1 MINVIIIYR
10 LYGMI
15 GNCTIGDAPV
25 FVIKY
30 FVTPRGNQFMKSSG
44 SEALK
49 LLMIEKTNDL
59 KTHQWVYQL
68 LRNNLLS
75 GRIEPGKPLTI
86 RGLAEILH
94 VSPMP
99 VREALHR
106 LACEGAVEVKN
117 NRRVI
122 VPSMTAEK
130 FNELCELRILLE
142 THAAEGAL
150 PYINEKDIATLEQI
164 DAKIDDA
171 VERDQVDNISLY
183 NQEFHRYLY
192 SANPFQIAVP
202 LIESLWLQLGPFSRI
217 AISKL
222 EKVYLV
228 DRHVEAIDA
237 LKQRNLFG
245 LRRAIEA
252 DIRDGIASINT
263 VAGIHDYFRGVA

>member
-1 MINVIIIYR
+1 MPTSDSKR
-10 LYGMI
+10 L
-15 GNCTIGDAPV
+15 
-25 FVIKY
+25 
-30 FVTPRGNQFMKSSG
+30 Q
-44 SEALK
+44 
-49 LLMIEKTNDL
+49 LLMLDKSDDL

-68 LRNNLLS
+68 LRNNLMC
-75 GRIEPGKPLTI
+75 GRIEPGIALTI
-86 RGLAEILH
+86 RGLAQILE

-122 VPSMTAEK
+122 VPAMTAEK
-130 FNELCELRILLE
+130 FRELSELRILLE

-150 PYINEKDIATLEQI
+150 PYINEADITALEQI
-164 DAKIDDA
+164 DARIDEA
-171 VERDQVDNISLY
+171 VDSNDVDNISLH
-183 NQEFHRYLY
+183 NQAFHRYLY
-192 SANPFQIAVP
+192 QANPFQISVP

-222 EKVYLV
+222 EKSYLV
-228 DRHVEAIDA
+228 DRHVEALEA
-237 LKQRNLFG
+237 LRQRNLFR

-263 VAGIHDYFRGVA
+263 VEGIHDYFQGVG

>member
-1 MINVIIIYR
+1 
-10 LYGMI
+10 
-15 GNCTIGDAPV
+15 
-25 FVIKY
+25 
-30 FVTPRGNQFMKSSG
+30 MKSEVST
-44 SEALK
+44 AIK
-49 LLMIEKTNDL
+49 LLMIKKTDDL

-68 LRNNLLS
+68 LRNNLLC
-75 GRIEPGKPLTI
+75 GRIEPGKSLTI
-86 RGLAEILH
+86 RGLAEILN

-122 VPSMTAEK
+122 VPLMTAEK
-130 FNELCELRILLE
+130 FSELCDLRILLE

-150 PYINEKDIATLEQI
+150 PFINERDIEALEELDAT
-164 DAKIDDA
+164 IDDA
-171 VERDQVDNISLY
+171 VERNDTDFISLH
-183 NQEFHRYLY
+183 NQAFHRYLY

-217 AISKL
+217 AINKL

-228 DRHVEAIDA
+228 DRHAEALEA
-237 LKQRNLFG
+237 LRAKNGFG

-252 DIRDGIASINT
+252 DIRDGIASIKT
-263 VAGIHDYFRGVA
+263 VEGIHDYFKGVA

>member
-1 MINVIIIYR
+1 MPTSDSKD
-10 LYGMI
+10 L
-15 GNCTIGDAPV
+15 
-25 FVIKY
+25 
-30 FVTPRGNQFMKSSG
+30 Q
-44 SEALK
+44 
-49 LLMIEKTNDL
+49 LLMIDKSDDL

-68 LRNNLLS
+68 LRNNLMC
-75 GRIEPGKPLTI
+75 GRIEPGIALTI
-86 RGLAEILH
+86 RGLAQILE

-122 VPSMTAEK
+122 VPAMTAEK
-130 FNELCELRILLE
+130 FRELSDLRILLE

-150 PYINEKDIATLEQI
+150 PYINEADIATLEQI
-164 DAKIDDA
+164 DARIDEAIDSN
-171 VERDQVDNISLY
+171 DVDNISLR
-183 NQEFHRYLY
+183 NQAFHRYLY
-192 SANPFQIAVP
+192 QANPFQISVP

-222 EKVYLV
+222 EKAYLV
-228 DRHVEAIDA
+228 DRHVEALEA
-237 LKQRNLFG
+237 LRQRNLFR

-263 VAGIHDYFRGVA
+263 VEGIHDYFQGVG

>member
-1 MINVIIIYR
+1 
-10 LYGMI
+10 
-15 GNCTIGDAPV
+15 
-25 FVIKY
+25 
-30 FVTPRGNQFMKSSG
+30 MKSGEPG
-44 SEALK
+44 SLK
-49 LLMIEKTNDL
+49 LKMLTRSQEL

-68 LRNNLLS
+68 LRTNLLC

-86 RGLAEILH
+86 RGLADILD

-122 VPSMTAEK
+122 VPVMTSEK
-130 FNELCELRILLE
+130 FSELCELRILLE

-150 PYINEKDIATLEQI
+150 PYITEKDIDNLEKI
-164 DAKIDDA
+164 DARIDTA
-171 VERDQVDNISLY
+171 VERYDVDNISLN
-183 NQEFHRYLY
+183 NQSFHRQLY
-192 SANPFQIAVP
+192 AANPFQISVP

-228 DRHVEAIDA
+228 DRHVEAIEA
-237 LKQRNLFG
+237 LKQRNAFG

-252 DIRDGIASINT
+252 DIRDGIASIKT
-263 VAGIHDYFRGVA
+263 VEGIHDYFKGVA

>member
-1 MINVIIIYR
+1 
-10 LYGMI
+10 
-15 GNCTIGDAPV
+15 
-25 FVIKY
+25 
-30 FVTPRGNQFMKSSG
+30 MKSNDST
-44 SEALK
+44 ALK
-49 LLMIEKTNDL
+49 LLMLKKSDDL

-68 LRNNLLS
+68 LRSNLLC

-122 VPSMTAEK
+122 VPLMTAEK
-130 FNELCELRILLE
+130 FSELCDLRILLE
-142 THAAEGAL
+142 THAAERAL
-150 PYINEKDIATLEQI
+150 RFIKDADIATLERI
-164 DAKIDDA
+164 DAEIDAAIEANDA
-171 VERDQVDNISLY
+171 DYISLN
-183 NQEFHRYLY
+183 NQAFHRHLY
-192 SANPFQIAVP
+192 SANPAQISVP

-217 AISKL
+217 AIDKL

-228 DRHVEAIDA
+228 DRHHEAIAA
-237 LKQRNLFG
+237 LKKRDGPG
-245 LRRAIEA
+245 LKRAIEA

-263 VAGIHDYFRGVA
+263 VEGIHDYFRGVA

>member
-1 MINVIIIYR
+1 MSAS
-10 LYGMI
+10 
-15 GNCTIGDAPV
+15 DAP
-25 FVIKY
+25 
-30 FVTPRGNQFMKSSG
+30 PL
-44 SEALK
+44 E
-49 LLMIEKTNDL
+49 LLMIEKSDDL

-68 LRNNLLS
+68 LRNNLLC
-75 GRIEPGKPLTI
+75 GRIAPGIPLTI
-86 RGLAEILH
+86 RGLAQILD

-122 VPSMTAEK
+122 VPSMTPEK
-130 FNELCELRILLE
+130 FRELCDLRILLE

-150 PYINEKDIATLEQI
+150 PYIKEGDIAELEV
-164 DAKIDDA
+164 IDDRIDQA
-171 VERDQVDNISLY
+171 VELNDVDYISLH
-183 NQEFHRYLY
+183 NQAFHRYLY
-192 SANPFQIAVP
+192 QVNPHQKSVP

-217 AISKL
+217 AISRL

-228 DRHVEAIDA
+228 DRHIEALEA
-237 LKQRNLFG
+237 LRQRNLFG

-263 VAGIHDYFRGVA
+263 VEGIHNYFRGVA

>member
-1 MINVIIIYR
+1 
-10 LYGMI
+10 
-15 GNCTIGDAPV
+15 
-25 FVIKY
+25 
-30 FVTPRGNQFMKSSG
+30 MKSSDPKD
-44 SEALK
+44 LK
-49 LLMIEKTNDL
+49 LLMIEKSDDL
-59 KTHQWVYQL
+59 KTHQWVYRL
-68 LRNNLLS
+68 LRNNLLC

-86 RGLAEILH
+86 RGVAEILR

-122 VPSMTAEK
+122 VPAMTAEK
-130 FNELCELRILLE
+130 FNELSELRILLE

-150 PYINEKDIATLEQI
+150 PYIKQLDIEILEQI
-164 DAKIDDA
+164 DAKIDAA
-171 VERDQVDNISLY
+171 VEHHDVDNISLH
-183 NQEFHRYLY
+183 NQSFHRHLY
-192 SANPFQIAVP
+192 CANPFQVAVP

-228 DRHVEAIDA
+228 DRHVEALEA
-237 LKQRNLFG
+237 LRQRNLFG

-263 VAGIHDYFRGVA
+263 VDGIHDYFEGVA

>member
-1 MINVIIIYR
+1 MNPAESDEIN
-10 LYGMI
+10 
-15 GNCTIGDAPV
+15 
-25 FVIKY
+25 
-30 FVTPRGNQFMKSSG
+30 
-44 SEALK
+44 
-49 LLMIEKTNDL
+49 LLMFEKAADI
-59 KTHQWVYQL
+59 KTHQWVYHL
-68 LRNNLLS
+68 LRNNLLC
-75 GRIEPGKPLTI
+75 GRIGPGIALTI
-86 RGLAEILH
+86 RGLADLLD

-122 VPSMTAEK
+122 VPMMTAEK
-130 FNELCELRILLE
+130 FNELCDLRILLE

-150 PYINEKDIATLEQI
+150 PYINDQHIEHLEQL

-171 VERDQVDNISLY
+171 VERGNVDNISLY
-183 NQEFHRYLY
+183 NQDFHRNLY
-192 SANPFQIAVP
+192 SANPFQISVP

-222 EKVYLV
+222 EKAYLV
-228 DRHVEAIDA
+228 DRHAEALEA
-237 LKQRNLFG
+237 LKQRNQFG

-263 VAGIHDYFRGVA
+263 VEGIHDYFEGVA

>member
-1 MINVIIIYR
+1 
-10 LYGMI
+10 
-15 GNCTIGDAPV
+15 
-25 FVIKY
+25 
-30 FVTPRGNQFMKSSG
+30 MKNGES
-44 SEALK
+44 ADFK
-49 LLMIEKTNDL
+49 LLMTKKSDDQ
-59 KTHQWVYQL
+59 KTHEWVYHL
-68 LRNNLLS
+68 LRSNLLC
-75 GRIEPGKPLTI
+75 GRIEPGVALTI
-86 RGLAEILH
+86 RGLAEVLD

-122 VPSMTAEK
+122 VPLMTAEK
-130 FNELCELRILLE
+130 FSELCDLRILLE

-150 PYINEKDIATLEQI
+150 PYVTDKLIGRLERLDAEI
-164 DAKIDDA
+164 DEA
-171 VERDQVDNISLY
+171 VERGDSDRISLG
-183 NQEFHRYLY
+183 NQAFHRCLY
-192 SANPFQIAVP
+192 SANPYQISVP

-217 AISKL
+217 AIDKL

-237 LKQRNLFG
+237 LKKRNGFG

-263 VAGIHDYFRGVA
+263 VEGIHDYFRGVA

>member
-1 MINVIIIYR
+1 
-10 LYGMI
+10 
-15 GNCTIGDAPV
+15 
-25 FVIKY
+25 
-30 FVTPRGNQFMKSSG
+30 MKTGES
-44 SEALK
+44 ADFK
-49 LLMIEKTNDL
+49 LLMTKKSEL
-59 KTHQWVYQL
+59 QKTHEWVYHL
-68 LRNNLLS
+68 LRTNLLC

-86 RGLAEILH
+86 RGLAEVLD

-122 VPSMTAEK
+122 VPLMTAEK
-130 FNELCELRILLE
+130 FSELCDLRILLE

-150 PYINEKDIATLEQI
+150 PYITDRHIERLEQLDAEI
-164 DAKIDDA
+164 DEA
-171 VERDQVDNISLY
+171 VERGDSDRISLG
-183 NQEFHRYLY
+183 NQAFHRYLY
-192 SANPFQIAVP
+192 SANPYQISVP

-217 AISKL
+217 AIDKL

-237 LKQRNLFG
+237 LKKRNGFG

-263 VAGIHDYFRGVA
+263 VEGIHDYFRGVA

>member
-1 MINVIIIYR
+1 M
-10 LYGMI
+10 
-15 GNCTIGDAPV
+15 P
-25 FVIKY
+25 
-30 FVTPRGNQFMKSSG
+30 SSDPQD
-44 SEALK
+44 LK
-49 LLMIEKTNDL
+49 LLMIDKSDDL

-68 LRNNLLS
+68 LRNNLLC
-75 GRIEPGKPLTI
+75 GRIEPGIALTI
-86 RGLAEILH
+86 RGLALILD

-122 VPSMTAEK
+122 VPAMTAEK
-130 FNELCELRILLE
+130 FRELCDLRILLE

-150 PYINEKDIATLEQI
+150 PYVTVENIENLEQI
-164 DAKIDDA
+164 DAQIDEAIESND
-171 VERDQVDNISLY
+171 VDNISLH
-183 NQEFHRYLY
+183 NQAFHRYLY
-192 SANPFQIAVP
+192 QANPFQISIP

-228 DRHVEAIDA
+228 DRHVEALQA
-237 LKQRNLFG
+237 LRERNLFG

-252 DIRDGIASINT
+252 DIRDGIASINA
-263 VAGIHDYFRGVA
+263 VQGIHDYFKGIA

>member
-1 MINVIIIYR
+1 
-10 LYGMI
+10 
-15 GNCTIGDAPV
+15 
-25 FVIKY
+25 
-30 FVTPRGNQFMKSSG
+30 MKS
-44 SEALK
+44 EASTDLQ
-49 LLMIEKTNDL
+49 LLMIKKTDDQ
-59 KTHQWVYQL
+59 KTHQWVYRL
-68 LRNNLLS
+68 LRNNLLC

-86 RGLAEILH
+86 RGLAEILG

-122 VPSMTAEK
+122 VPLMTAEK
-130 FNELCELRILLE
+130 FSELCSLRILLE

-150 PYINEKDIATLEQI
+150 PFINEQHIETLEQLDAQI
-164 DAKIDDA
+164 DHA
-171 VERDQVDNISLY
+171 VEHSDTDNISLY
-183 NQEFHRYLY
+183 NQEFHRHLY
-192 SANPFQIAVP
+192 SANPFQISVP

-217 AISKL
+217 AINKL

-228 DRHVEAIDA
+228 DRHVEAIEA
-237 LKQRNLFG
+237 LKTKNGFG

-263 VAGIHDYFRGVA
+263 VEGIHDYFKGVA

>member
-1 MINVIIIYR
+1 MSASASQD
-10 LYGMI
+10 L
-15 GNCTIGDAPV
+15 
-25 FVIKY
+25 
-30 FVTPRGNQFMKSSG
+30 Q
-44 SEALK
+44 
-49 LLMIEKTNDL
+49 LLMMEKADAL

-68 LRNNLLS
+68 LRNNLLC
-75 GRIEPGKPLTI
+75 GRIEPGIALTI
-86 RGLAEILH
+86 RGLAQLLD

-122 VPSMTAEK
+122 VPAMTSEK
-130 FNELCELRILLE
+130 FRELSELRILLE

-150 PYINEKDIATLEQI
+150 PYINEADIDSLEQI
-164 DAKIDDA
+164 DARIDQAIDSH
-171 VERDQVDNISLY
+171 DVDNISLH
-183 NQEFHRYLY
+183 NQAFHRYLY
-192 SANPFQIAVP
+192 QANPFQIAVP

-222 EKVYLV
+222 EKAYLV
-228 DRHVEAIDA
+228 DRHVEALEA
-237 LKQRNLFG
+237 LRQRNLFG

-263 VAGIHDYFRGVA
+263 VEGIHDYFQGVA

>member
-1 MINVIIIYR
+1 
-10 LYGMI
+10 
-15 GNCTIGDAPV
+15 
-25 FVIKY
+25 
-30 FVTPRGNQFMKSSG
+30 MKSIDS
-44 SEALK
+44 ADLK
-49 LLMIEKTNDL
+49 LLMLKKSDDL

-68 LRNNLLS
+68 LRSNLLC

-122 VPSMTAEK
+122 VPLMTAEK
-130 FNELCELRILLE
+130 FGELCDLRILLE
-142 THAAEGAL
+142 THAAERAL
-150 PYINEKDIATLEQI
+150 PYIKDADIATLERI
-164 DAKIDDA
+164 DAAIDTAIEAGDT
-171 VERDQVDNISLY
+171 DYISLN
-183 NQEFHRYLY
+183 NQAFHRHLY
-192 SANPFQIAVP
+192 SANPCQISVP

-217 AISKL
+217 AIDKL

-228 DRHVEAIDA
+228 DRHHEAIAA
-237 LKQRNLFG
+237 LKKRDGFG
-245 LRRAIEA
+245 LKRAIEA

-263 VAGIHDYFRGVA
+263 VEGIHDYFRGVA